1 MFDRITVQNN
11 GKRIYDIV
19 LEASFSH
26 LGEEV
31 SQLQVEKRKLCIV
44 TDSNVAPLYL
54 EAVEAQLQPY
64 CKKVDSFVFP
74 AGEGQKNLDTV
85 VCHFPFSSL
94 TEHKLL
100 RLVDIVSFQIR
111 LEN

>member
-1 MFDRITVQNN
+1 MLYCCKVLAQNMPKGIQGRKKRGIQNMFDRITVQNKD
-11 GKRIYDIV
+11 GKLYDIV
-19 LEASFSH
+19 LESSFSH

-64 CKKVDSFVFP
+64 CKKVDSF
-74 AGEGQKNLDTV
+74 
-85 VCHFPFSSL
+85 
-94 TEHKLL
+94 
-100 RLVDIVSFQIR
+100 
-111 LEN
+111 